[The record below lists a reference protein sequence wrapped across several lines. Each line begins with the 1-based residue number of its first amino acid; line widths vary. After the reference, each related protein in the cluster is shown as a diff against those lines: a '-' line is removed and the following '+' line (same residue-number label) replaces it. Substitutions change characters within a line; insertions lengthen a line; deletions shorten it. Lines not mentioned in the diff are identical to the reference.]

1 MIIQNPPIDPLSDV
15 LGVVGFS
22 AACSVRLTA
31 GGEWALRFRPIALKF
46 NAVRSG
52 GCWLTPEGE
61 AAVRLEAGDCFLVAG
76 RPFVLSSAP
85 DLPAID
91 AAAVFAEDRLSAT
104 YGEGEHV
111 ALLGGSVGFTD
122 DNAADLVALLP
133 PALVIRANSAGAAPI
148 GWLLDQLDREW
159 REGRPGAQAACDD
172 LLRLMFIHA
181 LRTHLTQAEAGSLGW
196 LAGLNDRAV
205 AAALR
210 AIHADPVRVWRLP
223 ELAATA
229 GLSRAGFAE
238 RFRAIVGQA
247 PIAYAARWRMQVA
260 ARRLTDGRRSA
271 SRVAQELGFLS
282 DSAFGAAFRRVH
294 GVSPGRYRASR
305 LGQGS
310 GAGAGGGAGA
320 GETAPP

>member
-1 MIIQNPPIDPLSDV
+1 MIIQNSPIDPLSDV
-15 LGVVGFS
+15 LAAVGFS

-31 GGEWALRFRPIALKF
+31 GGAWALRFRPIALKF

-52 GCWLTPEGE
+52 NCWLTPEGGE
-61 AAVRLEAGDCFLVAG
+61 AVRLEAGDCFIVAG
-76 RPFVLSSAP
+76 RPFVLSSEP
-85 DLPAID
+85 DVPAVD
-91 AAAVFAEDRLSAT
+91 AAVVFAGDRASAT
-104 YGEGEHV
+104 YGDGEDV
-111 ALLGGSVGFTD
+111 ALLGGSVAFTD
-122 DNAADLVALLP
+122 ANAADLVDLLP
-133 PALVIRANSAGAAPI
+133 QALVIRANAAGAASI
-148 GWLLDQLDREW
+148 GWLLDQLDQEW

-196 LAGLNDRAV
+196 LAGLNDSAV

-210 AIHADPVRVWRLP
+210 AIHAEPARVWRLP

-238 RFRAIVGQA
+238 RFKTAVGRA

-260 ARRLTDGRRSA
+260 ARRLMEGRSSA
-271 SRVAQELGFLS
+271 TAVAQDLGFLS

-294 GVSPGRYRASR
+294 GVSPGRYRAQRASMA
-305 LGQGS
+305 S
-310 GAGAGGGAGA
+310 TEEPGGFALL
-320 GETAPP
+320 